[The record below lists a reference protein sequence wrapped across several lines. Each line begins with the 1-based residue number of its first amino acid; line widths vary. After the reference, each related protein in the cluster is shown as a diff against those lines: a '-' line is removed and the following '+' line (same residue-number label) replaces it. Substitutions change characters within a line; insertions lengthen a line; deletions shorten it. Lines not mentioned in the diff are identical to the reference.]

1 MSNTYF
7 RLTKHKFDQNPF
19 SNRLDKGHD
28 YKMELSLTAFV
39 GGDDHTQLT
48 IQTESNIPL
57 QSGTAYYTLN
67 DEDIDRL
74 IGALMERKL
83 KLVTATADEQ
93 SIFNKQENE

>member
-7 RLTKHKFDQNPF
+7 RLTKHKFDQDPF
-19 SNRLDKGHD
+19 SNRLGKGHD

-39 GGDDHTQLT
+39 GGNDHIQLT
-48 IQTESNIPL
+48 VQTQSNIL
-57 QSGTAYYTLN
+57 SQSGTAYYTLN